1 MREKLAVIAGT
12 RTLFRATFVRF
23 GSKPA
28 YRGAPVKTCLFVNV
42 TRRGSVV
49 ADHIWFVCGV
59 QFERLDL
66 QAGDVVEFH
75 ARVTA
80 YWKGYK
86 GQRDLDD
93 AAPISKDYR
102 LSNPTGVKK
111 VAGEELPL
119 FRSVE

>member
-1 MREKLAVIAGT
+1 MRAKLAAIAGT
-12 RTLFRATFVRF
+12 RCLFRATFVRF

-28 YRGAPVKTCLFVNV
+28 YKGAPIKTCLFENV

-49 ADHIWFVCGV
+49 TDHLRFVCGV
-59 QFERLDL
+59 QFERLNL

-75 ARVTA
+75 ARVTE

-86 GQRDLDD
+86 GRRDVD
-93 AAPISKDYR
+93 APLRKDYR

-111 VAGEELPL
+111 VTADEQLPMFKEGL
-119 FRSVE
+119 

>member
-12 RTLFRATFVRF
+12 RTLFRVTFVRF

-28 YRGAPVKTCLFVNV
+28 YKGAPIKTVLFRDV
-42 TRRGSVV
+42 TRRGNVIT
-49 ADHIWFVCGV
+49 DHVWFICGV

-75 ARVTA
+75 ARVTS
-80 YWKGYK
+80 YVKGYK
-86 GQRDLDD
+86 GRREDVWTT
-93 AAPISKDYR
+93 IEKDYR

-111 VAGEELPL
+111 VAVEDEQLPM
-119 FRSVE
+119 FKE